1 MILLKP
7 FCRFYFIT
15 IVFLS
20 FAFTQ
25 NVSLK
30 GQEAP
35 GFYLSDLENN
45 DFFLTESLD
54 KPLFINFFATW
65 CGPCITEIE
74 DLKNLYIKNKESIN
88 MIIID
93 ETNLNQL
100 REGYDTRLDIKNA
113 LKEYNIPF
121 QVLYDKY
128 AVVAEEFKVI
138 SKKIEIDKRV
148 DGIDMPVSTTNIT
161 MPSSFIINTKGIIV
175 WEKRKK
181 ITKSEFRQLSVAIK
195 RGMFE

>member
-1 MILLKP
+1 MISSKQ
-7 FCRFYFIT
+7 FCNIFCIAIT
-15 IVFLS
+15 LLS
-20 FAFTQ
+20 FTFTQ

-30 GQEAP
+30 GQKAP
-35 GFYLSDLENN
+35 GFYLSDLDNK

-65 CGPCITEIE
+65 CGPCIAEID
-74 DLKNLYIKNKESIN
+74 DLKNLYSRNKESIN

-100 REGYDTRLDIKNA
+100 KDGYDTRQDIKKA
-113 LKEYNIPF
+113 LKKYNIPF

-128 AVVAEEFKVI
+128 AVVAEEFNVV

-148 DGIDMPVSTTNIT
+148 DGIDMPVSTTEIT
-161 MPSSFIINTKGIIV
+161 MPSSFIINTKGVVV